1 MKLIEVINAAFS
13 VFISGLLIVA
23 ICPLLGSP
31 RFQDDPMHYLTYY
44 LTAWSTG
51 TVIVCVWRWLDNR
64 R

>member
-31 RFQDDPMHYLTYY
+31 RFQDDPMYY

-51 TVIVCVWRWLDNR
+51 TVILCVLNWLDDR
-64 R
+64 IAQ